1 MKNQLWILNRFANP
15 LVTTSDVNSQK
26 TIYIFVVL
34 VTIIPGEEACIMSG
48 LKRAISEIILGLRA
62 SERGTFW

>member
-1 MKNQLWILNRFANP
+1 MA

-26 TIYIFVVL
+26 TIIFFFVL